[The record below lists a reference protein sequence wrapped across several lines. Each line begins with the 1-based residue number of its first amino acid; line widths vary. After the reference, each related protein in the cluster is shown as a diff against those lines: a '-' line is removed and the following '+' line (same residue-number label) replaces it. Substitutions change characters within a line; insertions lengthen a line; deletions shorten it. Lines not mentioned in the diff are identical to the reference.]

1 MHPRAFCLFVASLL
15 WCLVAARG
23 SAQSNAGGPFTV
35 DALLRLEGI
44 GAVAP
49 SPNGKYVAIVVHR
62 ARGEHERYPM
72 PWLQDNARGDI
83 WIARTNGGSA
93 LRITDG
99 SRDGAGYWEPVW
111 SPDGTSLAMLSTE
124 GGDSV
129 RAYVWAI
136 GDSAPRAVSERAV
149 DIWVLHNDDPAPFHP
164 LTWSDDSTLIVP
176 LLPPGADPRFDPIGE
191 MEQRAERGWAIVRSG
206 GAVATASVL
215 ESYPDSVP
223 AYLSTE
229 DFVAIN
235 VRARTSTT
243 LATVPRD
250 PTTSGQRGV
259 ALSPT
264 GRSLAV
270 ITDQLE
276 PPVAARGLTRAM
288 LRYRVGLVD
297 VAPEAG
303 VRWIGE
309 FSGDDDAGWSHAP
322 LVRWSPDGHT
332 LTIVGRRAG
341 APADSPCAFTIDVDA
356 RDAGAERAF
365 PSALDLRSTSS
376 SAQRSWQCLDAT
388 WSTDSTPIIR
398 ARDADGR
405 EGWWVATTGKQSRNI
420 TASLAA
426 VPQLL
431 VAPSRGSVAYAVSE
445 QEIWS
450 VDLRSGRTRALL
462 PHRPYNNPAHSV
474 WALPSAGSPHAPDFV
489 VSYRTGTGDTLYVA
503 RVAGDSLRVER
514 VGALRAGWSVVGY
527 LHGSQAAIVEQ
538 RNRAIAIVSPSGERE
553 LLSVNAWAS
562 QLAQPEKMLV
572 RYRSE
577 RGDSLDAVVVLPT
590 PYSPG
595 RRYPVVTW
603 VYAGEVY
610 SDTAGTPA
618 NPLFAFSTNLAL
630 LAARGYVVL
639 FPSMPLTEGRS
650 SGSDLLPQLKNGT
663 LRSGGSDVL
672 PQLTNGV
679 LPAVDRLVSLG
690 IADPDRVAVMGQS
703 FGGYSTLGLV
713 TQTRRFRTAIALA
726 VQSDKL
732 SQYGTLRP
740 WDRYSDDAQ
749 VALANPKMAEA
760 GQDRLGASPWTNLWR
775 YLVNSPVL
783 YADRVETPVM
793 IMQGDLDPEGPEQA
807 EEFFV
812 ALYRLGKR
820 AELVRYV
827 GEEHVI
833 QSPGNVRDM
842 WARIDEWLSQTMPPA
857 TAEMPR
863 SSRDADRMQ

>member
-124 GGDSV
+124 GGDAV

-297 VAPEAG
+297 VAREAG

-322 LVRWSPDGHT
+322 LVRWSPD
-332 LTIVGRRAG
+332 
-341 APADSPCAFTIDVDA
+341 
-356 RDAGAERAF
+356 
-365 PSALDLRSTSS
+365 
-376 SAQRSWQCLDAT
+376 
-388 WSTDSTPIIR
+388 
-398 ARDADGR
+398 
-405 EGWWVATTGKQSRNI
+405 
-420 TASLAA
+420 
-426 VPQLL
+426 
-431 VAPSRGSVAYAVSE
+431 
-445 QEIWS
+445 
-450 VDLRSGRTRALL
+450 
-462 PHRPYNNPAHSV
+462 
-474 WALPSAGSPHAPDFV
+474 
-489 VSYRTGTGDTLYVA
+489 
-503 RVAGDSLRVER
+503 
-514 VGALRAGWSVVGY
+514 
-527 LHGSQAAIVEQ
+527 
-538 RNRAIAIVSPSGERE
+538 
-553 LLSVNAWAS
+553 
-562 QLAQPEKMLV
+562 
-572 RYRSE
+572 
-577 RGDSLDAVVVLPT
+577 
-590 PYSPG
+590 
-595 RRYPVVTW
+595 
-603 VYAGEVY
+603 
-610 SDTAGTPA
+610 
-618 NPLFAFSTNLAL
+618 
-630 LAARGYVVL
+630 
-639 FPSMPLTEGRS
+639 
-650 SGSDLLPQLKNGT
+650 
-663 LRSGGSDVL
+663 
-672 PQLTNGV
+672 
-679 LPAVDRLVSLG
+679 
-690 IADPDRVAVMGQS
+690 
-703 FGGYSTLGLV
+703 
-713 TQTRRFRTAIALA
+713 
-726 VQSDKL
+726 
-732 SQYGTLRP
+732 
-740 WDRYSDDAQ
+740 
-749 VALANPKMAEA
+749 
-760 GQDRLGASPWTNLWR
+760 
-775 YLVNSPVL
+775 
-783 YADRVETPVM
+783 
-793 IMQGDLDPEGPEQA
+793 
-807 EEFFV
+807 
-812 ALYRLGKR
+812 
-820 AELVRYV
+820 
-827 GEEHVI
+827 
-833 QSPGNVRDM
+833 
-842 WARIDEWLSQTMPPA
+842 
-857 TAEMPR
+857 
-863 SSRDADRMQ
+863 